1 MPLHLDAAAFMKQR
15 EAWGVRPTTELS
27 VEEAREQTLRVAKL
41 MGAGEPV
48 AKTEDHTMAGPHGDI
63 PLRIYTPQGSG
74 PFPVL
79 VFYHGG
85 GWVVGNLDSADMFCR
100 LMTNAAGC
108 VVVSVN
114 YHHAPEHKFPMAA
127 DDAYAG
133 AVWAAQNAATFNGDA
148 TRLAVSGSS
157 AGGNLAAVVAQMAR
171 DTGTPAITFQ
181 LLIVPV
187 CAYNFDTNSYRVNA
201 DGYGL
206 TTDAMKW
213 YWRHYLRDEADGANP
228 YASPLRAKSLKG
240 LPPAFVATAEFDPL
254 CDEGNA
260 YAARLKT
267 DGVPTQHRCYEGMI
281 HGFLGAQ
288 ANADMVAALRQAFAK

>member
-114 YHHAPEHKFPMAA
+114 YHHAPEHKFPTMLTLVRYGQRKTQRRSTAMRRDLPSVVRA
-127 DDAYAG
+127 R
-133 AVWAAQNAATFNGDA
+133 AATSRRSWRKWRA
-148 TRLAVSGSS
+148 T
-157 AGGNLAAVVAQMAR
+157 QAR
-171 DTGTPAITFQ
+171 
-181 LLIVPV
+181 
-187 CAYNFDTNSYRVNA
+187 
-201 DGYGL
+201 
-206 TTDAMKW
+206 
-213 YWRHYLRDEADGANP
+213 
-228 YASPLRAKSLKG
+228 PLSRSN
-240 LPPAFVATAEFDPL
+240 
-254 CDEGNA
+254 C
-260 YAARLKT
+260 
-267 DGVPTQHRCYEGMI
+267 
-281 HGFLGAQ
+281 
-288 ANADMVAALRQAFAK
+288 